1 MKRQCILLHNHLA
14 LRLKKFVIVS
24 YRKCSTSPIT
34 YKNSSFQTNALK
46 PALAGMNP
54 KSFPVASPEMHQLH
68 LQKICKSSS
77 QS

>member
-1 MKRQCILLHNHLA
+1 MQHQLLHHI
-14 LRLKKFVIVS
+14 KFVI
-24 YRKCSTSPIT
+24 
-34 YKNSSFQTNALK
+34 QTNALK